1 MVARILFLLLLD
13 CSAWPCLGPA
23 QQDLHYLFVPLCIH
37 IHVFIQNLVSHM
49 GFITKSFQTPA
60 FEACLAD
67 FVSLQLPQLHS
78 GAPISYYPFV
88 TRYPKS
94 DYEPER
100 SGKRVVVA
108 RHTGEPF
115 LQEYF
120 KLYPSES
127 DKKCV

>member
-1 MVARILFLLLLD
+1 
-13 CSAWPCLGPA
+13 
-23 QQDLHYLFVPLCIH
+23 
-37 IHVFIQNLVSHM
+37 M

-100 SGKRVVVA
+100 SGKRVIVA
-108 RHTGEPF
+108 RP
-115 LQEYF
+115 
-120 KLYPSES
+120 ES
-127 DKKCV
+127 DSQGPATEEKLPVLH